1 MVFLQLSQYLLNVT
15 LEYKPGSVNKAADAF
30 SRAPVGKAV
39 NTQTSKSPVVF
50 QVASEVTDTVMDK
63 VRHSQRE
70 DQELAQLMDYLEEK
84 SLPIDKDDA
93 K

>member
-39 NTQTSKSPVVF
+39 NTQTSESPVVF
-50 QVASEVTDTVMDK
+50 
-63 VRHSQRE
+63 R
-70 DQELAQLMDYLEEK
+70 LQLR
-84 SLPIDKDDA
+84 
-93 K
+93 